1 MENDVKADSYR
12 WFALAA
18 VVMGT
23 FMAILDTSI
32 VNIGIP
38 KMMAV
43 FNVSLDEVEWVLT
56 AYTLTLGAI
65 VPLTGFLSEKFGN
78 KKLYIF
84 ALASFTLGSLLCGAA
99 WSNSSMIAFRILQA
113 LGGGMIMPVSMSII
127 FQMFDVKERGLA
139 LGFWGIAT
147 MAAPAIGPTLGGFI
161 IEKLDW
167 RLIFYVN
174 VPIGI
179 MAVILSSILLQ
190 EFPHKSS
197 QKPDILGFVF
207 STVAIVSVLYVLSEN
222 PIDWGDVKNPILMTV
237 GIFNFILFIINEL
250 IVSEP
255 LMDLRLLKD
264 LNFSFSLI
272 ALTLVNMNLMGG
284 VYAVPLFLQ
293 RLKGYTAMQ
302 TGILMFPSA
311 IVTGLMMPISGK
323 LVDKINPKVII
334 LPGLLLLGLS
344 SYKLG
349 QIDLNTSR
357 SMTNLLLILRG
368 AGLGCTMMPL
378 TTLGMNV
385 LPKSLIN
392 QGSTLQNT
400 FKQIAGSVSITM
412 MTLSLTSK
420 MDIYYYRLS
429 EQVTSF
435 NGSAMALLNQI
446 QSKLIQNGTSSA
458 DVQIQSYS
466 TIIGLLKK
474 QASSDAF
481 DYILMLCAIF
491 VLVALIAT
499 LLIRDKNNIPVPT
512 NDTQS

>member
-1 MENDVKADSYR
+1 MGKDITSDSYR

-43 FNVSLDEVEWVLT
+43 FNVSLDSVQWVLT

-65 VPLTGFLSEKFGN
+65 VPLTGFLGEKFGN

-84 ALASFTLGSLLCGAA
+84 ALISFTLGSFLCGMS
-99 WSNSSMIAFRILQA
+99 WSNSAMIIFRVLQA
-113 LGGGMIMPVSMSII
+113 LGGGMIMPVSMTII
-127 FQMFDVKERGLA
+127 FQMFEPKERGLA
-139 LGFWGIAT
+139 MGFWGIAS

-179 MAVILSSILLQ
+179 TAIILSTILLK
-190 EFPHKSS
+190 EFPHRAPEKV
-197 QKPDILGFVF
+197 DITGFIF
-207 STVAIVSVLYVLSEN
+207 STVGIVSVLYVLSEN
-222 PIDWGDVKNPILMTV
+222 PIDWSNVQNPVILTI
-237 GIFNFILFIINEL
+237 GIFNLIMFVINEL
-250 IVSEP
+250 TVSEP
-255 LMDLRLLKD
+255 LLDLKVLKK

-272 ALTLVNMNLMGG
+272 ALTLINMALMGG
-284 VYAVPLFLQ
+284 VYAIPLFLQ

-323 LVDKINPKVII
+323 VVDKINPKVII
-334 LPGLLLLGLS
+334 LPGLALLGIS
-344 SYKLG
+344 SYQLA

-357 SMTNLLLILRG
+357 DMTNLLLILRG
-368 AGLGCTMMPL
+368 AGLGLSMMPL

-385 LPKSLIN
+385 LPQSLIS

-420 MDIYYYRLS
+420 SDIYYYRLS
-429 EQVTSF
+429 EQVTPF
-435 NGSAMALLNQI
+435 NMQAAVFLNQM
-446 QSKLIQNGTSSA
+446 QSKLTLNGISLTQSQ
-458 DVQIQSYS
+458 VQAKSILM
-466 TIIGLLKK
+466 GLLKK
-474 QASSDAF
+474 QASVNAF
-481 DYILMLCAIF
+481 DYILMLCALF
-491 VLVALIAT
+491 VLIALIST
-499 LLIRDKNNIPVPT
+499 LLIKIKHKVEIEPVE
-512 NDTQS
+512 N

>member
-1 MENDVKADSYR
+1 MEKDVTSNSYR

-32 VNIGIP
+32 VNIAIP
-38 KMMAV
+38 KMMSV
-43 FNVSLDEVEWVLT
+43 FNVSLDDVEWVLT

-65 VPLTGFLSEKFGN
+65 VPLTGFLGEKFGN

-84 ALASFTLGSLLCGAA
+84 ALISFTLGSLLCGLS

-127 FQMFDVKERGLA
+127 FQMFDTKERGLA

-179 MAVILSSILLQ
+179 MAVILSTILLK
-190 EFPHKSS
+190 EFPHKAT
-197 QKPDILGFVF
+197 QKLDFKGFIF
-207 STVAIVSVLYVLSEN
+207 STVGIVSVLYVLSEN
-222 PIDWGDVKNPILMTV
+222 PIDWGDVKNPIIMTIGV
-237 GIFNFILFIINEL
+237 FNLIMFVINEL
-250 IVSEP
+250 TVSEP
-255 LMDLRLLKD
+255 LLDLKVLKE

-272 ALTLVNMNLMGG
+272 ALTLINMSLMGG
-284 VYAVPLFLQ
+284 VYAIPLFLQ

-323 LVDKINPKVII
+323 IVDKINPKII
-334 LPGLLLLGLS
+334 IIPGLILLGLS

-349 QIDLNTSR
+349 EIDLNTSR
-357 SMTNLLLILRG
+357 DMINLLLILRG
-368 AGLGCTMMPL
+368 AGLGLTMMPL

-385 LPKSLIN
+385 LPQSLIT

-400 FKQIAGSVSITM
+400 FKQIAGSIAITM
-412 MTLSLTSK
+412 MTLSLTTK
-420 MDIYYYRLS
+420 MNINYYRLS
-429 EQVTSF
+429 EKVTPF
-435 NGSAMALLNQI
+435 NMPVVGFLNQLQGKLAQSGMSLVQSQN
-446 QSKLIQNGTSSA
+446 QSKSIL
-458 DVQIQSYS
+458 
-466 TIIGLLKK
+466 IGLLKQ
-474 QASSDAF
+474 QASADAF
-481 DYILMLCAIF
+481 DYILMLCALF
-491 VLVALIAT
+491 VLAALIAT
-499 LLIRDKNNIPVPT
+499 LLIRIKSDQN
-512 NDTQS
+512 

>member
-1 MENDVKADSYR
+1 MDKDVKSDSYR

-43 FNVSLDEVEWVLT
+43 FNVGLDEVEWVLT

-65 VPLTGFLSEKFGN
+65 VPLTGFLGEKFGN

-84 ALASFTLGSLLCGAA
+84 ALASFTLGSLLCGMA
-99 WSNSSMIAFRILQA
+99 WSNSTMIAFRILQA
-113 LGGGMIMPVSMSII
+113 LGGGMIMPVSMTII
-127 FQMFDVKERGLA
+127 FQMFDQKERGLA

-147 MAAPAIGPTLGGFI
+147 MAAPAIGPTLGGVI

-174 VPIGI
+174 VPIGV

-190 EFPHKSS
+190 EFPHKST
-197 QKPDILGFVF
+197 QKLDFMGFIF
-207 STVAIVSVLYVLSEN
+207 STVGIVGVLYVLSEN
-222 PIDWGDVKNPILMTV
+222 PIDWADIRNPIIMTI
-237 GIFNFILFIINEL
+237 GIFNLILFVINEL
-250 IVSEP
+250 IVTEP
-255 LMDLRLLKD
+255 LLDLKLLKNV
-264 LNFSFSLI
+264 NFTFSLI
-272 ALTLVNMNLMGG
+272 ALTLINMALMGG
-284 VYAVPLFLQ
+284 VYAIPLFLQ

-323 LVDKINPKVII
+323 IVDKINPKII
-334 LPGLLLLGLS
+334 IVPGLILLCFS

-349 QIDLNTSR
+349 QINLNTSR
-357 SMTNLLLILRG
+357 DMTNLLLILRG
-368 AGLGCTMMPL
+368 AGLGLTMMPL

-385 LPKSLIN
+385 LPKSLIT

-400 FKQIAGSVSITM
+400 FKQIAGSISITI
-412 MTLSLTSK
+412 MTLSLTSRT
-420 MDIYYYRLS
+420 DIYYYRLS
-429 EQVTSF
+429 EQVTYF
-435 NGSAMALLNQI
+435 NSAAMGFLNQI
-446 QSKLIQNGTSSA
+446 QSKLTQSGMSSIQARN
-458 DVQIQSYS
+458 QSKS
-466 TIIGLLKK
+466 ILIGLIKK
-474 QASSDAF
+474 QASTDAF

-491 VLVALIAT
+491 ALVALIVT
-499 LLIRDKNNIPVPT
+499 LLIRIKRNIPVP
-512 NDTQS
+512 NDKTQI

>member
-1 MENDVKADSYR
+1 MEKDVTSNSYR

-38 KMMAV
+38 KMMSV

-65 VPLTGFLSEKFGN
+65 VPLTGFLGEKFGN

-84 ALASFTLGSLLCGAA
+84 ALISFTLGSLLCGMA
-99 WSNSSMIAFRILQA
+99 WSNSAMIAFRIMQA

-127 FQMFDVKERGLA
+127 FQMFDPKERGLA

-147 MAAPAIGPTLGGFI
+147 MAAPSIGPTLGGFI

-174 VPIGI
+174 IPIGI
-179 MAVILSSILLQ
+179 MAVILATILLE
-190 EFPHKSS
+190 EFPHKAT
-197 QKPDILGFVF
+197 QKLDFMGFIF
-207 STVAIVSVLYVLSEN
+207 STVGIVSVLYVSSQN
-222 PIDWGDVKNPILMTV
+222 PIDWGDIKNPLLMTI
-237 GIFNFILFIINEL
+237 GIFNLILFVINEL
-250 IVSEP
+250 TVSEP
-255 LMDLRLLKD
+255 LLDLKVLKK

-272 ALTLVNMNLMGG
+272 ALTLINMALMGG
-284 VYAVPLFLQ
+284 VYAIPLFLQ

-311 IVTGLMMPISGK
+311 IVTGLLMPISGK
-323 LVDKINPKVII
+323 IVDKINPKVII
-334 LPGLLLLGLS
+334 IPGLILLGLS

-349 QIDLNTSR
+349 EIDLNTSWN
-357 SMTNLLLILRG
+357 MTNLLLILRG
-368 AGLGCTMMPL
+368 AGLGLTMIPL

-385 LPKSLIN
+385 LPQSLIT

-400 FKQIAGSVSITM
+400 FKQIAGSIAITM

-420 MDIYYYRLS
+420 MDINYYRLS
-429 EQVTSF
+429 EQVTPF
-435 NGSAMALLNQI
+435 NVPAVGLLNELQGKLT
-446 QSKLIQNGTSSA
+446 QSGMSSVQAQN
-458 DVQIQSYS
+458 QSNS
-466 TIIGLLKK
+466 ILIGLIKQ
-474 QASSDAF
+474 QASADAF
-481 DYILMLCAIF
+481 DYILILCALF
-491 VLVALIAT
+491 VLAALIAT
-499 LLIRDKNNIPVPT
+499 LLIRIKPDKIK
-512 NDTQS
+512 

>member
-1 MENDVKADSYR
+1 MEKDVKSDSYR

-18 VVMGT
+18 IVMGT

-65 VPLTGFLSEKFGN
+65 VPLTGFLGERFGN

-84 ALASFTLGSLLCGAA
+84 ALASFTLGSLLCGMS
-99 WSNSSMIAFRILQA
+99 WSNSSMIVFRIMQA
-113 LGGGMIMPVSMSII
+113 LGGGMIMPVSMTII
-127 FQMFDVKERGLA
+127 FQMFDQKERGLA

-147 MAAPAIGPTLGGFI
+147 MAAPAIGPTLGGVI

-179 MAVILSSILLQ
+179 MAVILSSILLP
-190 EFPHKSS
+190 EFSHKST
-197 QKPDILGFVF
+197 QKLDLMGFIF
-207 STVAIVSVLYVLSEN
+207 STVGIVSVLYVLSEN
-222 PIDWGDVKNPILMTV
+222 PIDWSDMKNPIIMTI
-237 GIFNFILFIINEL
+237 GIFNLILFVINEI
-250 IVSEP
+250 IVPEP
-255 LMDLRLLKD
+255 LLDIKILKQLD
-264 LNFSFSLI
+264 FTFSLI
-272 ALTLVNMNLMGG
+272 ALTLINMALMGG
-284 VYAVPLFLQ
+284 VYAIPLFLQ

-311 IVTGLMMPISGK
+311 IATGIMMPISGK
-323 LVDKINPKVII
+323 IADKINPKIII
-334 LPGLLLLGLS
+334 LPGLILLGLS

-349 QIDLNTSR
+349 QINLNTSR
-357 SMTNLLLILRG
+357 DMTNLLLILRG
-368 AGLGCTMMPL
+368 AGLGLSMMPL

-385 LPKSLIN
+385 LPQSLIT

-400 FKQIAGSVSITM
+400 FKQIAGSISITI
-412 MTLSLTSK
+412 MTISLTSRT
-420 MDIYYYRLS
+420 DIYYYRLS
-429 EQVTSF
+429 EQVTLF
-435 NGSAMALLNQI
+435 NSAVMELLNQLQGKLAQSAI
-446 QSKLIQNGTSSA
+446 SSVQAQTQSKSILMGLI
-458 DVQIQSYS
+458 
-466 TIIGLLKK
+466 KK
-474 QASSDAF
+474 QAFTDAF

-499 LLIRDKNNIPVPT
+499 LLIRSKKNAPIPNDKV
-512 NDTQS
+512 

>member
-1 MENDVKADSYR
+1 MEKDATTLNSYR

-38 KMMAV
+38 KMMSV
-43 FNVSLDEVEWVLT
+43 FNVSLDDVEWVLT

-65 VPLTGFLSEKFGN
+65 VPLTGFLGEKFGN

-84 ALASFTLGSLLCGAA
+84 ALISFTLGSLLCGLS

-113 LGGGMIMPVSMSII
+113 LGGGMIMPVSMTII
-127 FQMFDVKERGLA
+127 FQMFDPKERGLA

-174 VPIGI
+174 VPIGV
-179 MAVILSSILLQ
+179 MAVILSTILLE
-190 EFPHKSS
+190 EFPHKST
-197 QKPDILGFVF
+197 QKLDFIGFIF
-207 STVAIVSVLYVLSEN
+207 STVGIVSVLYVLSEN
-222 PIDWGDVKNPILMTV
+222 PIDWGDIKNPVLITI
-237 GIFNFILFIINEL
+237 GIFNLILFVINEL
-250 IVSEP
+250 TVSEP
-255 LMDLRLLKD
+255 ILNLKVLKKLD
-264 LNFSFSLI
+264 FSFSLI
-272 ALTLVNMNLMGG
+272 ALTLINMALMGG
-284 VYAVPLFLQ
+284 VYAIPLFLQ

-311 IVTGLMMPISGK
+311 IATGLMMPISGK
-323 LVDKINPKVII
+323 IVDKINPKIII
-334 LPGLLLLGLS
+334 LPGLILLGLS

-349 QIDLNTSR
+349 KIDLNTSR
-357 SMTNLLLILRG
+357 DMINLLLILRG
-368 AGLGCTMMPL
+368 AGLGLTMMPL

-385 LPKSLIN
+385 LPKDLTT

-400 FKQIAGSVSITM
+400 FKQIAGSISITM

-420 MDIYYYRLS
+420 MDINYYRLS
-429 EQVTSF
+429 EQVTTF
-435 NGSAMALLNQI
+435 NGPAAIFLNNLQDKLTQNGI
-446 QSKLIQNGTSSA
+446 SQAQSQVQSKSIL
-458 DVQIQSYS
+458 V
-466 TIIGLLKK
+466 GLLKQ
-474 QASSDAF
+474 QASADAF
-481 DYILMLCAIF
+481 DYILMMCAIF
-491 VLVALIAT
+491 VLIALIST
-499 LLIRDKNNIPVPT
+499 LLIKIKSHEN
-512 NDTQS
+512 